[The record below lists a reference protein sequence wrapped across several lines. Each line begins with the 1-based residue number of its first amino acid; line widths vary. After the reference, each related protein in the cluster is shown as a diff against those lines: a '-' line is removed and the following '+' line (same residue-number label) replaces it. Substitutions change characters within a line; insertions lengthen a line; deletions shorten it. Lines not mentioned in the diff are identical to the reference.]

1 MRGFVLFLWA
11 AAVFGADC
19 APAPVELGTTEG
31 RFASGGCKG
40 QDFLPDVATTQLR
53 GLRPL
58 EAQAFEV
65 TVPEGGGILRVRLT
79 TPTLIPIAAVA
90 NEKLELLHFG
100 EGQVGGTT
108 DLAVS
113 VKAGKVR
120 IVLANNN
127 PAGGAFTLVTEMLE
141 RRTCSAVDLT
151 FDQVLNGQLA
161 ADDCRLADVQTPS
174 TNFQPV
180 DTYRIQVESQT
191 LFGIA
196 AASNAFRPVLAM
208 VNAKTGAL
216 VHDGQET
223 NSGGQ
228 AQLVLSLPEGEYL
241 LIVISGAVSPTGAY
255 VLRALRES
263 ARPCV
268 PEPLTVPGSVRSA
281 LTSSDCRFLDYV
293 PFSENFSFA
302 RPYTLELTEK
312 SLVGIDQESTQFD
325 SYLSLLRED
334 RTVVTE
340 DDDSLGNGNSRIAVL
355 LRPGKYTVLANAYE
369 AGAIGAFELRVGV
382 TAPRECAAGDLPM
395 TGTVNESL
403 ATGDCRIRDFIV
415 EEPAGNVARAFRV
428 TVESAG
434 RLSAEVSSVAFD
446 VSLALL
452 DSQGKVLPFELA
464 QVRAGVIRGTGQV
477 QAGEYTVL
485 AYSFNGALGAF
496 TLGGSFAP

>member
-1 MRGFVLFLWA
+1 MRGLALFLWA
-11 AAVFGADC
+11 AAAFGAEC
-19 APAPVELGTTEG
+19 TPAVVELGTTEG
-31 RFASGGCKG
+31 RFAGGECKG
-40 QDFLPDVATTQLR
+40 QDFLPDVATTQIR

-58 EAQAFEV
+58 EAQAFTV

-79 TPTLIPIAAVA
+79 TPALAPIAAVA

-100 EGQVGGTT
+100 AGQVGGTT

-113 VKAGKVR
+113 VKAGKHR
-120 IVLANNN
+120 IVVANSN
-127 PAGGAFTLVTEMLE
+127 PAGGDFTLLMEMLE
-141 RRTCSAVDLT
+141 RRPCSTVDLT

-208 VNAKTGAL
+208 VNAKTGAV
-216 VHDGQET
+216 VHSGQNT
-223 NSGGQ
+223 NNGGQ
-228 AQLVLSLPEGEYL
+228 AQLALSLSEGEYL

-255 VLRALRES
+255 ALRALREP
-263 ARPCV
+263 ARVCA
-268 PEPLTVPGSVRSA
+268 PEPLTAPGSVRSA
-281 LTSSDCRFLDYV
+281 LASSDCRFLDYV

-312 SLVGIDQESTQFD
+312 SVVTLDQESTQFD

-334 RTVVTE
+334 RTLIAE

-355 LRPGKYTVLANAYE
+355 LRPGKYTVVASAYE
-369 AGAIGAFELRVGV
+369 ESAIGAFELRVGV
-382 TAPRECAAGDLPM
+382 TAPRECVVAELPM
-395 TGTVNESL
+395 AGTVSSAL
-403 ATGDCRIRDFIV
+403 TTDDCRVRDFV
-415 EEPAGNVARAFRV
+415 AEEPAGNVARAFRV

-446 VSLALL
+446 ASLALL
-452 DSQGKVLPFELA
+452 DSQGKVLPFELT

-485 AYSFNGALGAF
+485 AYSFSGALGAF
-496 TLGGSFAP
+496 TLGGGFAP